1 MSVAELWR
9 SRSLEDAAAY
19 ANEADPRDLCD
30 TLADMTGAHEA
41 TFERSLDLVGSHG
54 LMSPRAR
61 AMLGTGLIDQMRQ
74 AGLPGNRVHAGSYWI
89 DRIETVAVALAKRL
103 FGVAYAEL
111 RPLSCALANG
121 FVFAAL
127 ARRGDKILA
136 QTRYHGADPSTM
148 PDTFGELF
156 GHEFADLPYD
166 ETRFTVDVERAV
178 EAIPPDQAAARRHGE
193 RVHPLS
199 LPRQGAEAGLRKRR
213 GQNFLRWRPC
223 VRSHRRRASTRTPSR
238 RARTW

>member
-1 MSVAELWR
+1 
-9 SRSLEDAAAY
+9 
-19 ANEADPRDLCD
+19 
-30 TLADMTGAHEA
+30 MTGAHEA

-89 DRIETVAVALAKRL
+89 DRIEIVAVALAKRL

-136 QTRYHGADPSTM
+136 QTRVSRSRPQHHA
-148 PDTFGELF
+148 
-156 GHEFADLPYD
+156 GHV
-166 ETRFTVDVERAV
+166 RG
-178 EAIPPDQAAARRHGE
+178 IAR
-193 RVHPLS
+193 P
-199 LPRQGAEAGLRKRR
+199 
-213 GQNFLRWRPC
+213 
-223 VRSHRRRASTRTPSR
+223 
-238 RARTW
+238 